1 MNYISK
7 VSLVISIAA
16 CTLLSGCGGNSS
28 SSDTAENSSSEIA
41 ETTVAETTVAETTE
55 TEPAT
60 EEATE
65 PTTAAPDFLSDIPTF
80 DVTSESLGE
89 EWDES
94 MSNTDLGEN
103 KSPQLSWSEVEGAT
117 VYAAYLI
124 DESAHNFLHMKQGGI
139 ETTSLAAGEVSTEET
154 DNGRYIGPYPPS
166 GTHEYVAYVFALSEA
181 PERYIGTVDYSGKS
195 AAEIAEKL
203 DLKPNGESGNVLAY
217 GRLSG
222 NYTKK

>member
-1 MNYISK
+1 MNSISK
-7 VSLVISIAA
+7 ISFVISIAA
-16 CTLLSGCGGNSS
+16 CTLLTGCAGNSS
-28 SSDTAENSSSEIA
+28 SSDTAESSSSETIA
-41 ETTVAETTVAETTE
+41 TTTVEVTEAATTTE
-55 TEPAT
+55 EV
-60 EEATE
+60 TE
-65 PTTAAPDFLSDIPTF
+65 PTTKAPDFLSDLPMF

-94 MSNTDLGEN
+94 MSNTQLGEN
-103 KSPQLSWSEVEGAT
+103 KSPQLSWNEVEGAS

-124 DESAHNFLHMKQGGI
+124 DETASNFLHMKIGGI

-203 DLKPNGESGNVLAY
+203 DLKPDGESGNVLAY